1 MEELIL
7 ELKISEIQA
16 SIDAIKNE
24 MDEERSFSK
33 REMYFDGLAGL
44 GSVLTRLN
52 NQEDIP
58 DYSYVINSTIIRLWI
73 SKEGLME
80 AVRLSENINWIKE
93 IELTQQSTFFA
104 NPEAKEKI
112 INYKNLSPNCNCAF
126 WALFFYYC
134 FVFC

>member
-33 REMYFDGLAGL
+33 REMYFDCLAGL

-52 NQEDIP
+52 NQENIP

-93 IELTQQSTFFA
+93 IESTQQSTFFA
-104 NPEAKEKI
+104 NPKAKEKI
-112 INYKNLSPNCNCAF
+112 INYKP
-126 WALFFYYC
+126 
-134 FVFC
+134 